1 MRNLIYPFFVFLLVA
16 VASNLQAQDLLGEH
30 FQTEIH
36 FRKTGM
42 LVLGSWAT
50 ANIAGGLVL
59 RANTVGRQRYF
70 HEMNAIWNTVN
81 LGIATFGYISAARMG
96 VPESAFGLYQEQE
109 SLDKTL
115 LFNAGLDLAY
125 IAGGFWMMERAK
137 NTDNKPERLEGY
149 GKSVVLQGAFL
160 FVFDLAMIGFHQK
173 LKIPENLGLSLRPG
187 SPDFLCFSY
196 AW

>member
-1 MRNLIYPFFVFLLVA
+1 MRYFTLVLSVFLVWA
-16 VASNLQAQDLLGEH
+16 VAGSLQAQDLLGDQFH
-30 FQTEIH
+30 SEIH

-42 LVLGSWAT
+42 LVLGSWAA

-59 RANTVGRQRYF
+59 RSQTAGRDRYF

-96 VPESAFGLYQEQE
+96 VPESAFGLYQAQE

-125 IAGGFWMMERAK
+125 IAGGFWMIERAR
-137 NTDNKPERLEGY
+137 NTNERPERLEGY
-149 GKSVVLQGAFL
+149 GRSVVLQGAFL
-160 FVFDLAMIGFHQK
+160 FVFDLAMIGLHQK
-173 LKIPENLGLSLRPG
+173 LKIPEAMGLSLRPG
-187 SPDFLCFSY
+187 APDFFAFTY

>member
-1 MRNLIYPFFVFLLVA
+1 MRHLPGYILVLVIVLLALDV
-16 VASNLQAQDLLGEH
+16 QAQDLLKAQFESE
-30 FQTEIH
+30 QH

-59 RANTVGRQRYF
+59 RANTDGRQKYF

-81 LGIATFGYISAARMG
+81 LGIAAFGYISATRMG
-96 VPESAFGLYQEQE
+96 QPDSAFELYQMQE

-125 IAGGFWMMERAK
+125 IAGGFWMIERAK
-137 NTDNKPERLEGY
+137 NTVNKPERMQGY
-149 GKSVVLQGAFL
+149 GRSVVLQGAFL
-160 FVFDLAMIGFHQK
+160 FVFDLAMIGLHQK
-173 LKIPENLGLSLRPG
+173 LKIPEAMGLSLRPG
-187 SPDFLCFSY
+187 VPDFLAFTY